1 MRDILLSISV
11 VVAALVL
18 QSCSTDDTTEMTPT
32 TPAMVQIAVVADADS
47 DDSRVAVDGNK
58 TRWEVGDSITVGF
71 VANYFSTV
79 YAKLTITSEADISND
94 GKRATFRG
102 SVTEGTYY
110 GVAAIYPAVESPS
123 NNITLDRESVDNIFM
138 YSFTDCQEEQIEVT
152 AGTKIPIA
160 LKHLMHKMDFKLS
173 LASGYNSDDINST
186 DIAIEISGTESGR
199 AISFPT
205 TSSLNI
211 RNGMLSTSAS
221 QQSIIA
227 RGSSSEFSTIL
238 FPMTQMRNVELTF
251 GIYIDGEKSYEIVK
265 GPLTTLTMSGGKS
278 TSVSLVL
285 SDDNSASGGDEIVA
299 EPITLTASKTSIMAN
314 GVDSSK
320 ISVVNDKNEDVTAQS
335 LIYVN
340 NTRLNGTSF
349 ITTSAGTYT
358 IYAER
363 YGVRSNSV
371 TITAEEVTST
381 GKSIVFADGVTL
393 TSGWYDVNKKAQGNN
408 GDINMC
414 WAATSSNMIQWFQDR
429 YKAAGKTLPEGA
441 TDGPGVTTYT
451 NYGPYELE
459 LMNVFH
465 SEWDNSRGGHMQEAI
480 PWYFEGKLNGGEF
493 ASAGSQAVPL
503 TEGGYWK
510 SIWDTEVYPYIYHEY
525 ENVIVPG
532 VEGLD
537 LKNLYITIFNNYYHW
552 GNGTSYTG
560 VERLQ
565 VFSTLIVEAFS
576 HGMAGLTVNLG
587 ANLNAVSH
595 AVTLWGYEI
604 DNATGLVT
612 RLWITDSDDLLS
624 EPKTPLLN
632 EYSVSID
639 EGKSHIKLTGNT
651 RYGACYVVSIHPF
664 SGYGT
669 SASTTNL

>member
-71 VANYFSTV
+71 VASYFSTV

-102 SVTEGTYY
+102 SVTDGTYY

-123 NNITLDRESVDNIFM
+123 DNITLDREAVDNIFM
-138 YSFTDCQEEQIEVT
+138 YSFIDCQEEQIKVT

-393 TSGWYDVNKKAQGNN
+393 TSGWYDVNKKAQGYN

-429 YKAAGKTLPEGA
+429 YKAAGKTLPAGA
-441 TDGPGVTTYT
+441 VDGPGVTSYT

-459 LMNVFH
+459 LMNVFLTQ
-465 SEWDNSRGGHMQEAI
+465 WDNSRGGHMEQAI
-480 PWYFEGKLNGGEF
+480 PWYFEGVLNGGEY
-493 ASAGSQAVPL
+493 ASPGSQAVPL
-503 TEGGYWK
+503 TDGGFWK
-510 SIWDTEVYPYIYHEY
+510 SIWSDVKANMYCGYGSTVGYTTCY
-525 ENVIVPG
+525 
-532 VEGLD
+532 
-537 LKNLYITIFNNYYHW
+537 NNYYQW
-552 GNGTSYTG
+552 GNGTDLLG
-560 VERLQ
+560 AERLAYFTDL
-565 VFSTLIVEAFS
+565 VVTAFE
-576 HGMAGLTVNLG
+576 HGMAGLTISLS
-587 ANLNAVSH
+587 ANLYSLHH
-595 AVTLWGYEI
+595 ATTLWGYEI
-604 DNATGLVT
+604 DNATGLLT
-612 RLWITDSDDLLS
+612 RVWITDSDDIMT

-639 EGKSHIKLTGNT
+639 EGKSEIKLTGNT
-651 RYGACYVVSIHPF
+651 RYGACWVVSLHPL